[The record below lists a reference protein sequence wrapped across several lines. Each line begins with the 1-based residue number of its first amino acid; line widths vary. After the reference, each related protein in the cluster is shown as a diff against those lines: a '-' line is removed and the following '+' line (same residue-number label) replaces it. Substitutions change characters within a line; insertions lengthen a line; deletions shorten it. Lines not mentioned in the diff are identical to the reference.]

1 MGQVCE
7 IVDQQGHSEWFYYDE
22 EGRQETHID
31 RNGNVERTLYNRDN
45 HLVYQR
51 AEDKKGRYPVV
62 NRYLYY
68 PDGTLKEAIGGG
80 VTYHYDYTAHGLL
93 QKKSSAKTSLLE
105 YVYDKNR
112 NIVQRTDVA
121 GNHTH
126 YTYNSL
132 NRLEKVTKENGEL
145 LASYRYTIAG
155 QMEQLCYGN
164 GVKTNYC
171 YRDDG
176 KPERLV
182 TITPQGEVLLN
193 YEYAYDGN
201 GNCIQKSGQRYQ
213 NEYTYDKKNQLKTA
227 SYNGR
232 WETYTY
238 DNVGNR
244 IQKET
249 KEGREFYTYNT
260 KNQLTSIKTNIGR
273 TDFHYDTQGNLREQ
287 RGIEK
292 KQYFYDALNRLS
304 TVKTN
309 DLLQKNRYDAEQL
322 RHEVEENGVVSRFIF
337 DNGELSAEETK
348 ENPICYLYGKE
359 RVIASKGKK
368 AETSYHIQDEAGST
382 LFLLDETHKIQK
394 TYHYDA
400 FGTVLEE
407 SGDTLNRLTYT
418 GQQYDT
424 ATGQY
429 YLRARFYNPALGRFL
444 QEDVYRGDGL
454 NLYAYCK
461 NHPVGY
467 YDPSGYMGLKCEL
480 DTGKTN
486 AGNKSGTSS
495 NSVYCEYDIVPYD
508 NQKYKTPGFEKHHG
522 VLNEWAEHN
531 IPGYTKK
538 NAPTILLKPETHK
551 LTKEIYREWLRK
563 NYGKPVGD
571 LEIEK
576 ALTLFHE
583 YNYAGAQEKLLIL
596 KESIP
601 DPNIRQQLNFVYLL
615 AKVYEAW
622 DALDFSQAY
631 EMICELNNQLKCD
644 RTII

>member
-7 IVDQQGHSEWFYYDE
+7 IIDQQGHSEFFYYDE

-51 AEDKKGRYPVV
+51 AEDKKGRHPVV

-80 VTYHYDYTAHGLL
+80 ITYHYDYTEHGLL
-93 QKKSSAKTSLLE
+93 QKKSSAKTPLLE
-105 YVYDKNR
+105 YAYDKNK
-112 NIVQRTDVA
+112 NIIQRTDVT

-126 YTYNSL
+126 YTYNAL
-132 NRLEKVTKENGEL
+132 NRLEQVTKDNGEL

-201 GNCIQKSGQRYQ
+201 GNCIKKSGQRYQ

-238 DNVGNR
+238 DKVGNR

-249 KEGREFYTYNT
+249 KEGTEFYTYNT
-260 KNQLTSIKTNIGR
+260 KNQLTSIKTNTGR
-273 TDFHYDTQGNLREQ
+273 TDFHYDMQGNLREEL
-287 RGIEK
+287 GIEK
-292 KQYFYDALNRLS
+292 KQYFYDTLNRLS

-309 DLLQKNRYDAEQL
+309 QLLQNNRYDAERL

-348 ENPICYLYGKE
+348 DSKVCYLYGKE
-359 RVIASKGKK
+359 RVVASKING
-368 AETSYHIQDEAGST
+368 AETGYHIQDEAGST

-400 FGTVLEE
+400 FGMILEE

-429 YLRARFYNPALGRFL
+429 YLRARFYNPVLGRFL

-467 YDPSGYMGLKCEL
+467 YDPSGYMCESKANPGKKSGSTSVVQPNHGQGFSPKGYNPQPGERTFEGYVKQTSDPEISLYTKSSGFNNNRKGVGGQFKRFGANEHYGLSPHVHQPVRNTPPNGMVFGR
-480 DTGKTN
+480 TGKDV
-486 AGNKSGTSS
+486 GIDVFSPNKKDIKQL
-495 NSVYCEYDIVPYD
+495 YDY
-508 NQKYKTPGFEKHHG
+508 
-522 VLNEWAEHN
+522 
-531 IPGYTKK
+531 
-538 NAPTILLKPETHK
+538 
-551 LTKEIYREWLRK
+551 
-563 NYGKPVGD
+563 
-571 LEIEK
+571 
-576 ALTLFHE
+576 
-583 YNYAGAQEKLLIL
+583 
-596 KESIP
+596 
-601 DPNIRQQLNFVYLL
+601 
-615 AKVYEAW
+615 
-622 DALDFSQAY
+622 
-631 EMICELNNQLKCD
+631 LNNGKYHE
-644 RTII
+644 